1 MTAAQANTA
10 LTNAGLI
17 MKVTGATAASS
28 GNVFALNQS
37 VAPETEVPAGTV
49 VSVQLGAQG
58 KTAD

>member
-1 MTAAQANTA
+1 
-10 LTNAGLI
+10 